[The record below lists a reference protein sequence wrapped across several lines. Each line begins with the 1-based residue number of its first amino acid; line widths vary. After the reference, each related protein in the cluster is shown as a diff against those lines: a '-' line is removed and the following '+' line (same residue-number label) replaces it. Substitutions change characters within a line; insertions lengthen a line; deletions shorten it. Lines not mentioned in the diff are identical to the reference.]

1 MGPDR
6 KPRKWLYYF
15 IPIVSLVLIIGLIF
29 LIPPIRKPVIDW
41 INRLIFGPEQNGENY
56 NPEKDKENAKKVI
69 LDFYHAY
76 QELAP
81 KKIISLTEEPLT
93 YWETTH
99 CENLREQDIGYNEP
113 DISLNDLSF
122 DFKNINSN
130 EAEIVVKR
138 LNVLEVTM
146 PFKFGETTQGDMSF
160 ELRKGNGWRITN
172 RTYISLWVSRVY

>member
-15 IPIVSLVLIIGLIF
+15 IPIVSLILIIGLIF

-56 NPEKDKENAKKVI
+56 NPEKDKARAKKVI

-122 DFKNINSN
+122 DFKNINNN